1 MPKLKIKKMK
11 IDSISIIQ
19 KISKFISISF
29 LTISCVIT
37 LLLLYVLFG
46 GSLAGEIEIRS
57 FINDVDKI
65 NKYDNFNVV
74 PFFLKL
80 TMVLFVITILF
91 LINTILRYWDNFM
104 SLVRKGKYF
113 EINTIKNLKYISY
126 ILSSIWLV
134 LFLIETFTQKSI
146 IRTYFSFQQNLND
159 KIVDENIFN
168 ESVDLGFNFPP
179 LIFLIIPTIL
189 WVISHILIEG
199 IKLKKENELTI

>member
-1 MPKLKIKKMK
+1 MK

-19 KISKFISISF
+19 NISKFISISF

-37 LLLLYVLFG
+37 LLLLYILFG

-57 FINDVDKI
+57 FINDVNKI
-65 NKYDNFNVV
+65 NKYDNFNTV
-74 PFFLKL
+74 PFSFKL
-80 TMVLFVITILF
+80 TKVVFIVTILF

-104 SLVRKGKYF
+104 SLVKKGKYF
-113 EINTIKNLKYISY
+113 EINTINNLKYISY

-134 LFLIETFTQKSI
+134 LFLIETFTHNSI
-146 IRTYFSFQQNLND
+146 IRTFVSFQLNLND
-159 KIVDENIFN
+159 KIVEENIFN

-199 IKLKKENELTI
+199 IKLKKENEFTI

>member
-1 MPKLKIKKMK
+1 MK

-19 KISKFISISF
+19 KISKIISISF

-37 LLLLYVLFG
+37 LILLYVLFG
-46 GSLAGEIEIRS
+46 GSLAGDIEIS
-57 FINDVDKI
+57 TFINDVD
-65 NKYDNFNVV
+65 NTNEYNNFNVV
-74 PFFLKL
+74 PFFFKL
-80 TMVLFVITILF
+80 CMVLFIVIILI
-91 LINTILRYWDNFM
+91 LVNTILRYWDNFM
-104 SLVRKGKYF
+104 SLVKKGKYF

-134 LFLIETFTQKSI
+134 LFLIETFTQKTI
-146 IRTYFSFQQNLND
+146 IRTYVSFQQNLND
-159 KIVDENIFN
+159 KIIDENIFN

-179 LIFLIIPTIL
+179 LILLIIPTIL

>member
-1 MPKLKIKKMK
+1 MK

-37 LLLLYVLFG
+37 LILLYVLFG
-46 GSLAGEIEIRS
+46 GSLAGDIEIS
-57 FINDVDKI
+57 TFINDVDKT
-65 NKYDNFNVV
+65 NEYNNFNVV
-74 PFFLKL
+74 PFFFKL
-80 TMVLFVITILF
+80 CMVLFIVTILF
-91 LINTILRYWDNFM
+91 LINIILRYWDNFM
-104 SLVRKGKYF
+104 SLVKNGKYF
-113 EINTIKNLKYISY
+113 EISTIKNLKYISY
-126 ILSSIWLV
+126 ILSSIWLL
-134 LFLIETFTQKSI
+134 LFFIETFTQKTI
-146 IRTYFSFQQNLND
+146 IRTYISFQQNLND

>member
-1 MPKLKIKKMK
+1 MK

-19 KISKFISISF
+19 KISKIISISF
-29 LTISCVIT
+29 LTISCFIT
-37 LLLLYVLFG
+37 LILVYVLFG
-46 GSLAGEIEIRS
+46 GSLAGDIEIS
-57 FINDVDKI
+57 TFINDVD
-65 NKYDNFNVV
+65 NTNEYNNFNVV
-74 PFFLKL
+74 PFFFKL
-80 TMVLFVITILF
+80 CMVLFIVTILI
-91 LINTILRYWDNFM
+91 LVNTILRYWDNFM
-104 SLVRKGKYF
+104 SLVKKGKYF

-134 LFLIETFTQKSI
+134 LFLIETFTQKTI
-146 IRTYFSFQQNLND
+146 IRTYVSFQQNLND
-159 KIVDENIFN
+159 KIIDENIFN

>member
-1 MPKLKIKKMK
+1 MK

-37 LLLLYVLFG
+37 LILLYVLFG
-46 GSLAGEIEIRS
+46 GSLAGDIEIS
-57 FINDVDKI
+57 TFINDVD
-65 NKYDNFNVV
+65 NTNEYNNFNVV
-74 PFFLKL
+74 PFFFKL
-80 TMVLFVITILF
+80 CMVLFIVTILI
-91 LINTILRYWDNFM
+91 LVNTILRYWDNFM
-104 SLVRKGKYF
+104 SLVKKGKYF

-146 IRTYFSFQQNLND
+146 IRTYVSFQQNLND
-159 KIVDENIFN
+159 KIIDENIFN

>member
-1 MPKLKIKKMK
+1 MK

-37 LLLLYVLFG
+37 LILLYVLFG
-46 GSLAGEIEIRS
+46 GSLAGDIEIS
-57 FINDVDKI
+57 TFINDVD
-65 NKYDNFNVV
+65 NTNEYNNFNVV
-74 PFFLKL
+74 PFFFKL
-80 TMVLFVITILF
+80 CMVLFIVIIL
-91 LINTILRYWDNFM
+91 LLVNTILRYWDNFM
-104 SLVRKGKYF
+104 SLVKKGKYF

-134 LFLIETFTQKSI
+134 LFLIETFTQKTI
-146 IRTYFSFQQNLND
+146 IRTYVSFQQNLND

-179 LIFLIIPTIL
+179 LIFLIIPAIL